1 MQWCPASTFMYVRAK
16 PRAAKGAYR
25 HSVEKYS
32 SFLKCAYI
40 TISFSKQ
47 CFSGLLRGSGPPSPV
62 VLAVQRDSL
71 QQCNDIC
78 SPRS

>member
-1 MQWCPASTFMYVRAK
+1 MPTRRPQHTLTYVRAK

-47 CFSGLLRGSGPPSPV
+47 YLSGLLRGSGPPFPV
-62 VLAVQRDSL
+62 VLAVHRPSL
-71 QQCNDIC
+71 AH
-78 SPRS
+78 SRKRVRS